1 MNFFKCLNSHMNS
14 RQEEEVKLLLLL
26 LLILTFLTFQ
36 EEDSLTLCDLT
47 LFLGKRKYSF
57 GNHDEAPAAPPY
69 FFGHSSSSGQSFPS
83 KVSKQRPFG

>member
-1 MNFFKCLNSHMNS
+1 MNS

-57 GNHDEAPAAPPY
+57 DKAPAAPPY

-83 KVSKQRPFG
+83 KVSKQRSFG